1 MRMLRQVLFSFYFIF
16 SFFFQCFFSRKNR
29 FTNDVL
35 HKSHKRLN
43 EGSRLGTLPLYGWK
57 RRQKAN
63 ETKVVLTSFLEDLSI
78 LCDLIFS
85 WRPMEFWWIFW
96 NKNGGNWRLP
106 TAASFRELSVGIDGE
121 VITSMV
127 VISCPTRKCL
137 FKSFEKALTDGIF
150 SSSVIASVL
159 LSKNLWFR
167 PTSPEN

>member
-1 MRMLRQVLFSFYFIF
+1 MILIPKIWRGGLSWNLEYSNVFLWKKMRMLRQVLFSFYFIF

-57 RRQKAN
+57 QRQKAN
-63 ETKVVLTSFLEDLSI
+63 KTKVVLTSFLEDLSI

-96 NKNGGNWRLP
+96 NKTVATGGFLQQHRFG
-106 TAASFRELSVGIDGE
+106 SFLWV
-121 VITSMV
+121 SMA
-127 VISCPTRKCL
+127 
-137 FKSFEKALTDGIF
+137 KSKHPWWWYLVQLGNVCSRAL
-150 SSSVIASVL
+150 
-159 LSKNLWFR
+159 KR
-167 PTSPEN
+167 P